1 MAVQVHVLHSLCVL
15 FVASLLQVH
24 CIRLSPNTEQDDSVE
39 VLVQY
44 VRPDNG
50 VNSSCPG
57 LPCEILDYYA
67 SVSHCNNTQ
76 FILMPGL
83 HTLSRN
89 FTLSCLENIA
99 FIGRNGTRDSNNTG
113 VRIQCVAAVGFIFE
127 NVTFLTLKDLRISH
141 CKRRIPNEIFDCS
154 NELHHACQ
162 AAVTFKTVHTLVML
176 SVSVYASYGYGVA
189 ADGLYGN
196 STIEECNFKGNAG
209 KPDQFIGGNFFGKYE
224 HCPEEYTRE
233 QINLAIRRSKFSE
246 GYTEYSY
253 QSSEGVNYFQSR
265 ASGISL
271 NLSCTNVS
279 IHLLEVDLNFNKAF
293 SYSSKGGNLFVLFG
307 NTTHYVNNKL
317 IVEDSRISN
326 GGAKMGAGAYI
337 RIRQPP
343 NEPNITRVLC
353 TISINFKNTNFTSNI
368 GEVRGG
374 AMYILFEMANMYKH
388 CPKGLVKLTNCYFE
402 DNILNTSNADSGVAI
417 NIYGYY
423 LLGVLATSFPFYTVT
438 ITQCHFLR
446 NKLIANSLDLVS
458 GGATV
463 YITKKRRETLI
474 SDSTFEDNSV
484 PAVSAVRSNIVF
496 QGKVLIRNNSG
507 IDGGGLVLC
516 EASYIL
522 FRPHTNVTFKEN
534 SALLSG
540 GGIYAEEQCL
550 ESKPMCFYQINAD
563 NSLSSTQKDQILNT
577 IHVMMINN
585 TANHAGSQIFGG
597 SMDKCI
603 TTFVRNNSYVY
614 SKIFNETSWHINKS
628 QDPSYITSRPRHICF
643 CKNNIWNCTKRN
655 INVSTYQGELFN
667 VSLVAVGQFEHPVPA
682 TILAYSSDSNNVSHT
697 RVIPRTI
704 NGTCTNITYYIRR
717 KSNHVIKFDRLNLIV
732 SGIRYTAGSRLRWVN
747 IQNKHCPLGTKIKDG
762 RCYWKRW
769 AFYYN
774 ASDQTVHRESYKW
787 IGYYNSTDQDLPSYT
802 AESGFMTYDYCPLWY
817 CNKNSSLK
825 INEKQFYQDSQ
836 CRNRQGILCGACVES
851 RTLAIAS
858 NMCIECEQHRYS
870 YLPLL
875 VLGTLAITVIVLLF
889 MLCFNMTITDGTVS
903 GLLFYVSIFSINRD
917 SLLRASQH
925 YSFLPSLISWIN
937 LDIGLSACFFKGF
950 NAFWQTIFNFCIPIF
965 VWLVMG
971 LLIFAS
977 SKSRRITRLIGS
989 NAVKVLATLF
999 LISYTK
1005 ILKTEV
1011 AVLSCGRILY
1021 EKTNENL
1028 DYPSKSHWLVDGNVE
1043 CWRGKHLLLVVIGLL
1058 FGVATV
1064 LFTLA
1069 LLFIQPLQRNS
1080 HRRGLKWVATLKP
1093 FFDAYTSPHV
1103 IHDHYRFW
1111 NGLLLLFRIIC
1122 IILFAITSVNN
1133 EYKHYMFT
1141 VACICVLIIS
1151 LMSFFGGVYKTKWL
1165 YALNVSFYFN
1175 LTILSL
1181 TSFYSLTKDIEKYGN
1196 DFQHIATSVSVSIAV
1211 ATLVI
1216 ITCYHVYKRLKE
1228 LGLLS
1233 RCWLKMEET
1242 RCWQAA
1248 LQRWS
1253 RRRVQYVRLPQEDL
1267 DRDREM
1273 DDDFDRGRESD
1284 NEQEEEN
1291 REQDTSECVAEQSRD
1306 TY

>member
-1 MAVQVHVLHSLCVL
+1 
-15 FVASLLQVH
+15 
-24 CIRLSPNTEQDDSVE
+24 
-39 VLVQY
+39 
-44 VRPDNG
+44 
-50 VNSSCPG
+50 
-57 LPCEILDYYA
+57 
-67 SVSHCNNTQ
+67 
-76 FILMPGL
+76 
-83 HTLSRN
+83 
-89 FTLSCLENIA
+89 
-99 FIGRNGTRDSNNTG
+99 
-113 VRIQCVAAVGFIFE
+113 
-127 NVTFLTLKDLRISH
+127 
-141 CKRRIPNEIFDCS
+141 
-154 NELHHACQ
+154 
-162 AAVTFKTVHTLVML
+162 ML

-196 STIEECNFKGNAG
+196 STIEECTFKVNTG

-233 QINLAIRRSKFSE
+233 QINLAIRRSKFLR

-253 QSSEGVNYFQSR
+253 KNSKGANYLFQSR

-307 NTTHYVNNKL
+307 NTTHFMNNKL

-353 TISINFKNTNFTSNI
+353 TISIEFKNTNFTSNI

-374 AMYILFEMANMYKH
+374 AMYILFEMANMYCNNH
-388 CPKGLVKLTNCYFE
+388 CPKGLVSINSCYFE

-423 LLGVLATSFPFYTVT
+423 LHGVLVTSFPFYTVT

-446 NKLIANSLDLVS
+446 NKLWTKIANSLDLVS
-458 GGATV
+458 RGATV
-463 YITKKRRETLI
+463 YITKKRRETVI
-474 SDSTFEDNSV
+474 CDSTFEDNSV
-484 PAVSAVRSNIVF
+484 PAISAVRSNIVF

-507 IDGGGLVLC
+507 INGGGLVLC
-516 EASYIL
+516 EASYVL
-522 FRPHTNVTFKEN
+522 FSPHTNVTFKEN

-540 GGIYAEEQCL
+540 GGIYVEEQCL

-577 IHVMMINN
+577 IHVVMIDN
-585 TANHAGSQIFGG
+585 TAKHAGSQIFGG

-603 TTFVRNNSYVY
+603 TAFDSNNNIY
-614 SKIFNETSWHINKS
+614 SKLFNETSWQINKS
-628 QDPSYITSRPRHICF
+628 QDPSYITSRPRQICF
-643 CKNNIWNCTKRN
+643 CENNVWTNCSRPWS
-655 INVSTYQGELFN
+655 INVSVYPGEPFN
-667 VSLVAVGQFEHPVPA
+667 VSLVAVGQFQNPVPA
-682 TILAYSSDSNNVSHT
+682 TIALY
-697 RVIPRTI
+697 
-704 NGTCTNITYYIRR
+704 NGTSRTAFDHKTTNITC
-717 KSNHVIKFDRLNLIV
+717 SNISYLTKNDKLNLIV
-732 SGIRYTAGSRLRWVN
+732 SSSIGYTGGDHLHWVN
-747 IQNKHCPLGTKIKDG
+747 VYFKPCPFGIHKEEG
-762 RCYWKRW
+762 RCHWKW
-769 AFYYN
+769 YGFYYN
-774 ASDQTVHRESYKW
+774 ATDQTLHKYKHGW
-787 IGYYNSTDQDLPSYT
+787 IGII
-802 AESGFMTYDYCPLWY
+802 DYLNKTNEPKFLIFDFCPQWY
-817 CNKNSSLK
+817 CNKKVKLK
-825 INEKQFYQDSQ
+825 IFENDKTKDNNTRFDQDAQ
-836 CRNRQGILCGACVES
+836 CNDRRGILCGACVENKS
-851 RTLAIAS
+851 LAIAS
-858 NMCIECEQHRYS
+858 SKCITCIQNRYS

-875 VLGTLAITVIVLLF
+875 VLGILAMTVIVLIF
-889 MLCFNMTITDGTVS
+889 MLCLNTTITEGTIS
-903 GLLFYVSIFSINRD
+903 GLLFYASIFSINRET
-917 SLLRASQH
+917 LLRVTKD
-925 YSFLPSLISWIN
+925 YSLLPSLISWLN
-937 LDIGLSACFFKGF
+937 LDIGLNACFFHGF
-950 NAFWQTIFNFCIPIF
+950 NAFWQAVFNFCIPVF
-965 VWLVMG
+965 LWVVFG
-971 LLIFAS
+971 LLIYAS
-977 SKSRRITRLIGS
+977 SKSSAITRLIGG

-999 LISYTK
+999 LVSYTK
-1005 ILKTEV
+1005 IFKTEV
-1011 AVLSCGRILY
+1011 AVLSCASIRYGRNDGS
-1021 EKTNENL
+1021 EAFRR
-1028 DYPSKSHWLVDGNVE
+1028 SHWLIDGNIE
-1043 CWRGKHLLLVVIGLL
+1043 CWHGKHLLLVVIGLL

-1103 IHDHYRFW
+1103 IHDRYRFW
-1111 NGLLLLFRIIC
+1111 NGLLLLVRMMC
-1122 IILFAITSVNN
+1122 TILFAITSVNN
-1133 EYKHYMFT
+1133 AYKHYMFT

-1181 TSFYSLTKDIEKYGN
+1181 TSFYSLTEDKEEHGKN
-1196 DFQHIATSVSVSIAV
+1196 LQHIATSVSVSIAV
-1211 ATLVI
+1211 ATMVLI
-1216 ITCYHVYKRLKE
+1216 ICYHIYKRLKE

-1233 RCWLKMEET
+1233 RCWLKIEET

-1273 DDDFDRGRESD
+1273 DDDFDRVRESD
-1284 NEQEEEN
+1284 DEQEEEN